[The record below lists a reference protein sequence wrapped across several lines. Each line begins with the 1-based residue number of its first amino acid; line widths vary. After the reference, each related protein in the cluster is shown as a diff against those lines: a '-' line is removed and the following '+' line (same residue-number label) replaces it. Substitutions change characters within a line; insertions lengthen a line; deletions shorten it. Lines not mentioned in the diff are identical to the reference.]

1 MSNFG
6 PPQIFP
12 PVPINEPGAPGSI
25 AAPTTQPNIPTFVPA
40 DPGPAFATKT
50 TVPLIPPSPANPVFV
65 PPIVLE
71 VDPNTI
77 PNP

>member
-25 AAPTTQPNIPTFVPA
+25 AQPTFERGIYQDFFQPA
-40 DPGPAFATKT
+40 DQAAALASKT
-50 TVPLIPPSPANPVFV
+50 TVPLGPPSNADPVFV
-65 PPIVLE
+65 PPIVFQ
-71 VDPNTI
+71 VDPTTL
-77 PNP
+77 

>member
-25 AAPTTQPNIPTFVPA
+25 IAPTTIPGPIVFVPTDA
-40 DPGPAFATKT
+40 APALSSAE
-50 TVPLIPPSPANPVFV
+50 TVPLGPPSNADPVFV
-65 PPIVLE
+65 PPIVFQIDKTTL
-71 VDPNTI
+71 
-77 PNP
+77 